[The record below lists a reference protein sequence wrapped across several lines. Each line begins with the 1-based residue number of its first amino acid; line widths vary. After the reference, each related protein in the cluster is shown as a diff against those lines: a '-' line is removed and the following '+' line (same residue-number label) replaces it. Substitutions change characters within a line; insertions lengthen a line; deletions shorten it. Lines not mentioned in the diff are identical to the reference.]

1 MVGFL
6 LIKGISGFPIIVLLS
21 MMTEK
26 GSQGVLCDHL
36 SQTIWKQTTVTLIK
50 RITEWQRNTQK
61 NLSSQINDKLSEM
74 I

>member
-6 LIKGISGFPIIVLLS
+6 LIKGISGFSIIVLLS

-36 SQTIWKQTTVTLIK
+36 SQTIWKQKTVTDKKDYRMAEKHTKKLP
-50 RITEWQRNTQK
+50 
-61 NLSSQINDKLSEM
+61 SQINDRLNEM